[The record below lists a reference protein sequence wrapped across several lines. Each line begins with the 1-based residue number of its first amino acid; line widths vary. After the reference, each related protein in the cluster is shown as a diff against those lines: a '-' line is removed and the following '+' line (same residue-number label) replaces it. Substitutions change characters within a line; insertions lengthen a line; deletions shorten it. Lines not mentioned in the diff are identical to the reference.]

1 MGRLMKDLITIRND
15 IQQCSDKT
23 EILYTRLGEIFP
35 SLLSIVA
42 DTDPSSSL
50 ASLRE
55 VLTSIRNG
63 LNVSATV
70 VMTFLADSARK
81 TALLANSRIK

>member
-1 MGRLMKDLITIRND
+1 MGRLIKDLITIRND

-50 ASLRE
+50 ASPGSFNQHQERAE
-55 VLTSIRNG
+55 RVR
-63 LNVSATV
+63 
-70 VMTFLADSARK
+70 R
-81 TALLANSRIK
+81 RQ